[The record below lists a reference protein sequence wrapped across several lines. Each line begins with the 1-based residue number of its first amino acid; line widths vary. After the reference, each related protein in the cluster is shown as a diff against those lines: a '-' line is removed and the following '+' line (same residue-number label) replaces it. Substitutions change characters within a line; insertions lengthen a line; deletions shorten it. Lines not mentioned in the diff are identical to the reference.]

1 MPPEHTL
8 IIEGKASYMDKI
20 RAFEKDMLEKRQ
32 QAIQK
37 TFYRLGVARPFLML
51 EAFF

>member
-20 RAFEKDMLEKRQ
+20 RAFEKDMVEKHQ

-37 TFYRLGVARPFLML
+37 TFYNKVDVTDPKIFY
-51 EAFF
+51 